1 MINLKVNIKITI
13 LIIFT
18 IFNTVALS
26 KNIPIAQRA
35 VLNLRNWDFKKDG
48 DVKLDGEWAFYWGK
62 LINPVDFRKN
72 PKPDFFITVP
82 DKWEQYSIHGKRL
95 PINGYATYRLKI
107 FIRKTSD
114 DFKITIPWPMF
125 PTVCYINGEKIGFN
139 GKIGKNKETTVH
151 EYKFHYKNF
160 HITGDSIDIIIQTA
174 NYEYE
179 KGGLCFNVTLGNSG
193 LLEQK
198 MKLQNMMDIF
208 FLGCIF
214 LMTAYHFILFSLRR
228 KDKSSLYLAMFSLGI
243 WLLYTILNNDFNSF
257 FGTGF
262 KYSTLL
268 YIMLIPFCITYAGY
282 FLFVYHLFSKEFTKI
297 GIWTVVT
304 ICLFNYFFSLINY
317 SLAMTLEQYFRYLR
331 IIALLYSFIVVVIA
345 VIRKR
350 EDSILF
356 LIGLSIVITG
366 AIIDIL
372 IQLNDINA
380 PSPLQI
386 SILGLFL
393 IQAFIVARRFSRA
406 FSQNEKLNEELIFM
420 NENLESIVIK
430 RTETIEQQNKTLIQI
445 NKTKD
450 RLFAIIGHDL
460 RSPLGSLEGITNVVG
475 SLVQQQKFDKLKQ
488 VSEQIE
494 ISVNR
499 MTRLLDN
506 LLKWSFLQTKQI
518 HYNPQKIDI
527 HEMILSALELL
538 QPVAELKQISIIADT
553 KIGMFIT
560 ADENLIKTIL
570 RNLISNAIKFTGK
583 NGTIEIAV
591 KYDKN
596 NNMLIMVKDTGVG
609 IDQEKIATLFE
620 IDENK
625 ISIGTN
631 KEKGTGLGLVLCKE
645 FVEMHNGEISL
656 TTKKG
661 EGTTFF
667 IKLPLN

>member
-1 MINLKVNIKITI
+1 
-13 LIIFT
+13 
-18 IFNTVALS
+18 
-26 KNIPIAQRA
+26 
-35 VLNLRNWDFKKDG
+35 
-48 DVKLDGEWAFYWGK
+48 
-62 LINPVDFRKN
+62 
-72 PKPDFFITVP
+72 
-82 DKWEQYSIHGKRL
+82 
-95 PINGYATYRLKI
+95 
-107 FIRKTSD
+107 
-114 DFKITIPWPMF
+114 
-125 PTVCYINGEKIGFN
+125 
-139 GKIGKNKETTVH
+139 
-151 EYKFHYKNF
+151 
-160 HITGDSIDIIIQTA
+160 
-174 NYEYE
+174 
-179 KGGLCFNVTLGNSG
+179 
-193 LLEQK
+193 
-198 MKLQNMMDIF
+198 
-208 FLGCIF
+208 
-214 LMTAYHFILFSLRR
+214 
-228 KDKSSLYLAMFSLGI
+228 
-243 WLLYTILNNDFNSF
+243 
-257 FGTGF
+257 
-262 KYSTLL
+262 
-268 YIMLIPFCITYAGY
+268 
-282 FLFVYHLFSKEFTKI
+282 
-297 GIWTVVT
+297 
-304 ICLFNYFFSLINY
+304 
-317 SLAMTLEQYFRYLR
+317 
-331 IIALLYSFIVVVIA
+331 
-345 VIRKR
+345 
-350 EDSILF
+350 
-356 LIGLSIVITG
+356 
-366 AIIDIL
+366 
-372 IQLNDINA
+372 LNDINA